1 MRKSSSERR
10 LPDGGHGQSDVPS
23 RLPAGM
29 VEDAVVTE
37 VRRIVQTP
45 EVVTKVLDA
54 LRQGGPQVREAE
66 AIAALNDFDALW
78 NQLFPA
84 EQARI
89 VQLLVR
95 RVTVTAD
102 GLAVDVRAEGIGG
115 VIREMLAPAPMEAA
129 E

>member
-1 MRKSSSERR
+1 M
-10 LPDGGHGQSDVPS
+10 
-23 RLPAGM
+23 
-29 VEDAVVTE
+29 VTE

-45 EVVTKVLDA
+45 EVVTKVLAA
-54 LRQGGPQVREAE
+54 LQQDGPQVREAE
-66 AIAALNDFDALW
+66 VIAALNDFGALW

-89 VQLLVR
+89 IQLLVR

-115 VIREMLAPAPMEAA
+115 VIREMIAPARMEAA